1 MLKFFHCYLVSSHSH
16 RKIIKALFPSER
28 WRAWNNFL
36 PKPGKAFPTVSVAIP
51 AKHTA
56 SDMQWQMSFIKL
68 NTKHTSATKTER
80 HWFFVSFLTC
90 IAQYLSTG
98 LKNGRLIVGKYEVT
112 HTRENNLWVHT
123 DNQDV
128 CISSYH
134 WRKSSWTVNR
144 QQQSKRPIESWRL
157 LRKD

>member
-16 RKIIKALFPSER
+16 RKKFIKALFPSER

-36 PKPGKAFPTVSVAIP
+36 PKPAKDFPTASVAIHV
-51 AKHTA
+51 KHTA

-90 IAQYLSTG
+90 NAQYLSTG
-98 LKNGRLIVGKYEVT
+98 LKNGRLIVGKYEAM
-112 HTRENNLWVHT
+112 HMRENNLWAHT

-134 WRKSSWTVNR
+134 WRRKYSSHR
-144 QQQSKRPIESWRL
+144 EQLIDSSSQ
-157 LRKD
+157 KDQ